1 MFRKVN
7 VNVNKTKLNSSRFSE
22 DSESDLFKTRPSNT
36 DKDSY
41 LLNLNE
47 DSKTGNTDT
56 NIKSEFNIDLI
67 KSEIDKK
74 YKKASRGI
82 QIKELD
88 KEDKI
93 YLPFKKEETRESSV
107 KKIFVSESQ
116 IKEARNPEEKK
127 KLLGVK
133 REELDRIKEQKKKGL
148 IEMQKELFTLPE
160 NLQVQP
166 MTKNDHVENLIKL
179 SAAGLI
185 EVPLPLEDK
194 LKNIE
199 ETENVKKQMIDNRL
213 AEELNY
219 LKVLKKIQP
228 TYSKSYKSD
237 ISSKKLAKLN
247 NVFENVFVPEKSRRK
262 KLARE
267 RLIQENRKI
276 EEGSFK

>member
-7 VNVNKTKLNSSRFSE
+7 VNKTKINSSRFTE
-22 DSESDLFKTRPSNT
+22 DPEADRLKTLQIGRE
-36 DKDSY
+36 KDSY
-41 LLNLNE
+41 ILNLKE
-47 DSKTGNTDT
+47 DSKTVNTDKK
-56 NIKSEFNIDLI
+56 IESEFNIDLI

-74 YKKASRGI
+74 YKKQSRGI
-82 QIKELD
+82 RIKELD
-88 KEDKI
+88 KDEKI
-93 YLPFKKEETRESSV
+93 YLPFKKEETRESSI

-133 REELDRIKEQKKKGL
+133 REELDKIKEEKKKGL

-228 TYSKSYKSD
+228 SYSKSYKSD
-237 ISSKKLAKLN
+237 ISNKKLAKLN
-247 NVFENVFVPEKSRRK
+247 DVFENVFVPEKSRRK

-267 RLIQENRKI
+267 RLIQENRRI

>member
-7 VNVNKTKLNSSRFSE
+7 VNVNKTKLNSSRFTE
-22 DSESDLFKTRPSNT
+22 DSEPGLLNTRPINT
-36 DKDSY
+36 EKDSY
-41 LLNLNE
+41 LLNLKE
-47 DSKTGNTDT
+47 DAKTENTD
-56 NIKSEFNIDLI
+56 IYLKSEFNIDLI

-74 YKKASRGI
+74 YKKLSRGI
-82 QIKELD
+82 QIKEGD

-93 YLPFKKEETRESSV
+93 YLPFKKEETRESSI

-199 ETENVKKQMIDNRL
+199 DTENVKKQMIDNRL
-213 AEELNY
+213 ADELNY

-228 TYSKSYKSD
+228 SYSKSYKSD

-276 EEGSFK
+276 EEGNFK